1 MRIIRYVAI
10 KKSLLKEY
18 FEFYNS
24 DRPHQLLNYEA
35 PLDSD
40 TWDRA
45 RGWALSNALIV
56 AAEPNSSNEVERN
69 QAWHTLSVLLSEK

>member
-1 MRIIRYVAI
+1 MRIIRYIAI
-10 KKSLLKEY
+10 KKWLLKEY

-40 TWDRA
+40 TCDRA

-56 AAEPNSSNEVERN
+56 AAELNSSNDVEKN
-69 QAWHTLSVLLSEK
+69 QAWHTLSVLLSE